1 MNSGFYAAFAGF
13 TAKMQA
19 LDVLANNLANAGTS
33 GFKGQHEFYK
43 AVTASLGVT
52 PLSTLNRA
60 INDYGV
66 LGGAAVDLSQGNIE
80 QTGNSLDLAI
90 QGRGFFAIQTPAG
103 VRYTRNGSF
112 QLDPQGRL
120 VDCAGDPVLGDQ
132 GPLQV
137 PPGQV
142 SVGPDGTVSV
152 AGALVGKLRL
162 VEFAAPSQ
170 LTPEGA
176 TRFNAP
182 AGAARPS
189 TGSVVDQGA
198 LEQSNVNPVESS
210 VSLILIQRQA
220 ESLERALSVFQ
231 NDFNRTAAQDLP
243 RV

>member
-19 LDVLANNLANAGTS
+19 LDVLANNLANAGTT

-43 AVTASLGVT
+43 AVTASLGFT
-52 PLSTLNRA
+52 PLGALNRA
-60 INDYGV
+60 INNYGV

-80 QTGNSLDLAI
+80 KTGNNLDLAI
-90 QGRGFFAIQTPAG
+90 QGRGFFAVQTPAG
-103 VRYTRNGSF
+103 IRYTRNGSF
-112 QLDPQGRL
+112 QLDPKGDL
-120 VDCAGDPVLGDQ
+120 VDRSGDAVLGDQ
-132 GPLQV
+132 GPMQI

-152 AGALVGKLRL
+152 AGAIAGKLRVVDFAQGAQL
-162 VEFAAPSQ
+162 V
-170 LTPEGA
+170 PEGN
-176 TRFNAP
+176 TQFNAP

-189 TGSVVDQGA
+189 TDSILEQGA
-198 LEQSNVNPVESS
+198 LEQSNINAVQTS
-210 VSLILIQRQA
+210 VALILLQRQA

-231 NDFNRTAAQDLP
+231 NDFNRTAAQELP